1 MIMISERANYIFEQ
15 AIADY
20 HVYDSTDHPI
30 VKPYFNHPLENLLYK
45 KCWIDT
51 VQWHLEDEIRNP
63 HIDPI
68 IGLSLKRRIDESNQ
82 QRTDVVEEI
91 DHFYLRHFDRV
102 KPRRDARVNTESP
115 AWALDRL
122 SILSLKIYHMREET
136 EHTKASPQHIAS
148 CIEKLIV
155 LLRQRRDLSHSID
168 ELLDDIRAGRKY
180 MKVYKQMKMYNDP
193 ALNPVLYAQANPN
206 A

>member
-1 MIMISERANYIFEQ
+1 MISEEANYIFEQ

-20 HVYDSTDHPI
+20 HVYDVTDALI
-30 VKPYFNHPLENLLYK
+30 TLPYATNTVGGLLYK

-68 IGLSLKRRIDESNQ
+68 VGLSLKRKIDESNQ
-82 QRTDVVEEI
+82 LRTNIVEEI
-91 DHFYLRHFDRV
+91 DSYYLRYFAQV
-102 KPRRDARVNTESP
+102 KPRKDARVNTESP

-122 SILSLKIYHMREET
+122 SILALKIYHMREET
-136 EHTKASPQHIAS
+136 ESRDASSKHIAL
-148 CIEKLIV
+148 CMEKLMV
-155 LLRQRRDLSHSID
+155 LLRQRKDLSRSID
-168 ELLDDIRAGRKY
+168 ELLEDIRAGRKY

-193 ALNPVLYAQANPN
+193 TLNPVLYARANQN

>member
-1 MIMISERANYIFEQ
+1 MISEEANYIFEQ

-20 HVYDSTDHPI
+20 HLYDVTDRPITLPYST
-30 VKPYFNHPLENLLYK
+30 NTLGNLLYK

-68 IGLSLKRRIDESNQ
+68 AGLSLKRKIDKSNQ
-82 QRTDVVEEI
+82 LRTDIVEEI
-91 DHFYLRHFDRV
+91 DSYYLRYFAQV
-102 KPRRDARVNTESP
+102 KPRKDATVNTESL

-122 SILSLKIYHMREET
+122 SILTLKIYHMREET
-136 EHTKASPQHIAS
+136 ESRDASSKHIAL
-148 CIEKLIV
+148 CMEKLMV
-155 LLRQRRDLSHSID
+155 LLRQRKDLSRSID
-168 ELLDDIRAGRKY
+168 ELLEDIRAGRKY

-193 ALNPVLYAQANPN
+193 KLNPVLYARENQN